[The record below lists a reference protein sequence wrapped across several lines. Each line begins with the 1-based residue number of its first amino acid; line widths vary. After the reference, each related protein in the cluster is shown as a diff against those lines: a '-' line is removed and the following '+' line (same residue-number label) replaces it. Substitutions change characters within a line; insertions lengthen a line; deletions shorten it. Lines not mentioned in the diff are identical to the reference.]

1 LILVELLV
9 DWRRLIE
16 RNFDLAGDKRNSSN
30 WYLPGPTPQP
40 IRTLGLFQESK
51 GIDVRVRHVISP
63 VFNQSSIFYHA
74 LSGHRLQF
82 NASQQILQSQCR
94 CVAVLF
100 KQGVSRGFLV
110 DRNYFNFTTIVFK
123 KDLGLVLH
131 I

>member
-1 LILVELLV
+1 M
-9 DWRRLIE
+9 
-16 RNFDLAGDKRNSSN
+16 AGDFNLHADLGAGTN
-30 WYLPGPTPQP
+30 WALLRPTPQP
-40 IRTLGLFQESK
+40 IRTLDLFQESK
-51 GIDVRVRHVISP
+51 GIDVSVRHIVRP
-63 VFNQSSIFYHA
+63 VFDQPSIFHHA